1 MDIPLPG
8 ELPALP
14 DIPFPDSIP
23 LPPASIPPPV
33 PEEDAPPLPPPPT
46 AAYSIGGVNYT
57 PQPPPMAPMDNLNT
71 GGIFPPKQLS
81 PSISN
86 GANGSGGFGSP
97 IKEYPPAANNAAEFA
112 GPVVAGI
119 GKGGLLG
126 SGGGKGKI

>member
-8 ELPALP
+8 ELPLP

-33 PEEDAPPLPPPPT
+33 PEEDAPPLPPPPST
-46 AAYSIGGVNYT
+46 AYSSDGDTYT
-57 PQPPPMAPMDNLNT
+57 PQPPLLAPMDNVNA

-81 PSISN
+81 PSINN
-86 GANGSGGFGSP
+86 GGGGFGSSP
-97 IKEYPPAANNAAEFA
+97 IKEYPPAANNAADFA
-112 GPVVAGI
+112 APAMQQPVVAGI

-126 SGGGKGKI
+126 SGKGNI